1 MSAADRVGACAKARM
16 SIASG
21 RGPGRSFQHTTVS
34 MCTAQTRCVWLCA
47 PIKVSGDASYRLID
61 RDSGCAGDG
70 ATRTSRAEQVPRSSQ
85 RCRGTE
91 RKQEHSHTQAA
102 AAGQCTGGQ
111 ESSLSSTMTP
121 EVCIRGRGCGSSVV
135 PMASC
140 MHAWEWLETRETLSR
155 RGASLSRRSV
165 EGSLCPGG
173 GRYLARHVK
182 ADESGP

>member
-1 MSAADRVGACAKARM
+1 MSLSVTVCDVSVDRTLSGPKQDCPHLRTTMSGYPHTRSSTWTLRSDRAK
-16 SIASG
+16 
-21 RGPGRSFQHTTVS
+21 
-34 MCTAQTRCVWLCA
+34 
-47 PIKVSGDASYRLID
+47 
-61 RDSGCAGDG
+61 
-70 ATRTSRAEQVPRSSQ
+70 QVPRSSH

-102 AAGQCTGGQ
+102 AAGHCTGGQ

-165 EGSLCPGG
+165 EDSLCPGG